1 MTDFTLGLGSS
12 LGEDEF
18 YRSQASPDVLNT
30 SSPLRTIPSDKQR
43 LSMTWSQLLL
53 RYPSNIYLDVH
64 HLIHQ
69 ATYDAVLWVLLELEG
84 SADRA
89 SVIPDATDGERREED
104 FMELAA
110 RHWCLSTPTS
120 RMQSRFKPE
129 LDHMLLHRSSERVAV
144 PPSQLFATLEGCV
157 AVDVRSLAQ
166 EFGNHFAALP
176 QRLFEDFIRLKH
188 PSEQPCKTSAPPRER
203 GRSSAGRERSSSIIH
218 VRRWGPSAPGDS
230 DADEYCSRDS
240 EPEQSSAGEF
250 YDGSSSVRSINSS
263 LRRYRRHNCLRRIY
277 AHPSDLERSPHINAS
292 AQASP
297 TWPRTSHASI
307 GGGRMVP
314 TTATA
319 GPASQTPSW
328 YRWDNVGDT
337 LVTVDPS
344 LTSVST
350 MSQSL
355 GPAVQ
360 RTDSPRPSQITSRP
374 ERLQHMP
381 RMLSERPNCFSSN
394 EGSSS
399 TSTVTVGLPLTPDQN
414 ALPWPSLLGDDELA
428 LNAAENYRKHR
439 TSPWPPLA
447 TQASA
452 SCRSSAGLPRSS
464 RQQLGDRP
472 MSAHSESNHSDDAS
486 GAASDAYS
494 AVSEPAVHSSSMDGA
509 VVADRPTS
517 SAFCTSA
524 VQSTPAR
531 FSFLPPRPSRSLRPP
546 PPTLGQASGSTETR
560 SRAKHQYS
568 WSSASSQDRCDESFS
583 LYGTARQGAAPK
595 GPALRRAPRTQG
607 SLELILV
614 PMSQASLPTSTAT
627 SFGAHYGA
635 VFGAV
640 WGGSGNL
647 FDGQHTPTDGC
658 RAAARNEFG
667 SPNLDVYLAPDYG
680 LPSPSTQQSPALM
693 SSEPQSPELGY
704 QQTWHQKSHQSERDE
719 TSAIGLGLHLNEA
732 LNVDSYSQR
741 SSQLR
746 RHTVSETRPSKCVA
760 GGITGSRDIS
770 ESDCTRHV
778 PLQAF
783 VTSLDALAP
792 FGHEAEVTQDW
803 SGRVPPER
811 VDRRLLGTMRS
822 PQEHHREASSHVRER
837 ARHEADGTLSF
848 QSSGNGISEAAAPQ
862 NASSQCNGTFLSQL
876 GGKTVLDYWPADVIG
891 SPTSD
896 AQSRCESVPQSSTP
910 PRPVLILSQRNSSAS
925 SFFTAQTR
933 SSGEDPRSPSRVHTA
948 RSHMRIKSANI
959 FGVVRSAEG
968 ATAETLRRKMNSVPA
983 EDEQQSSTL
992 MPALAPSDKRP
1003 SLVRPKQYGRPAS
1016 GSGQNMMLSVLDHA
1030 KRMTN
1035 SATTSAS
1042 RTTQASTGFF
1052 QNLHKRLGS
1061 NAERA
1066 QTAATALNSSES
1078 SADPWRSLATTATT
1092 PNLSDYGWD
1101 SAQATPCREPA
1112 SVLEPALPSPT
1123 PAQVAIAS
1131 LLAKARTSSTSP
1143 HV

>member
-12 LGEDEF
+12 LGEDELNQ
-18 YRSQASPDVLNT
+18 SQISPDVLYT
-30 SSPLRTIPSDKQR
+30 SSPLRTVPSDKQR

-110 RHWCLSTPTS
+110 QHW
-120 RMQSRFKPE
+120 
-129 LDHMLLHRSSERVAV
+129 SSERVAV

-166 EFGNHFAALP
+166 EFGSHFAALP

-188 PSEQPCKTSAPPRER
+188 RTEQPGKTPAPSRER
-203 GRSSAGRERSSSIIH
+203 GRSSAGHERSSSIIH
-218 VRRWGPSAPGDS
+218 LRRWGPSAPGGS

-277 AHPSDLERSPHINAS
+277 AHPSDLERSPHITAS
-292 AQASP
+292 QASP
-297 TWPRTSHASI
+297 TWSRTSHAPVRA
-307 GGGRMVP
+307 GKMVP
-314 TTATA
+314 TTAAT
-319 GPASQTPSW
+319 GPASQAPSW
-328 YRWDNVGDT
+328 YGWDNIGDT
-337 LVTVDPS
+337 LVTLDPS

-350 MSQSL
+350 MSQFL

-360 RTDSPRPSQITSRP
+360 RTDSPRPSQISSRP

-414 ALPWPSLLGDDELA
+414 ALPWPSLLGGDEMA
-428 LNAAENYRKHR
+428 LDVAENYRIHR
-439 TSPWPPLA
+439 TSLWPSLD
-447 TQASA
+447 TQTGAPYKGP
-452 SCRSSAGLPRSS
+452 AGLPRSS
-464 RQQLGDRP
+464 HQQLGDRT
-472 MSAHSESNHSDDAS
+472 MSAHSDSNDSVDAS

-509 VVADRPTS
+509 VFADRPTS

-524 VQSTPAR
+524 VRSTPAR
-531 FSFLPPRPSRSLRPP
+531 FSILPPRPSSFLRPP

-568 WSSASSQDRCDESFS
+568 WSSVSSQDRCDESFS

-607 SLELILV
+607 SLEPILV

-704 QQTWHQKSHQSERDE
+704 QQTWHQKCHQSKRDE

-732 LNVDSYSQR
+732 LNVDSYAQR
-741 SSQLR
+741 SFQLR
-746 RHTVSETRPSKCVA
+746 RHTVSGTRSSKRIA
-760 GGITGSRDIS
+760 GGITGSKDIP
-770 ESDCTRHV
+770 ESTCTRRA

-783 VTSLDALAP
+783 VTSLDALTP
-792 FGHEAEVTQDW
+792 FGHEAEAAQDW
-803 SGRVPPER
+803 SGRVPTKR
-811 VDRRLLGTMRS
+811 VDRQLGMIRS
-822 PQEHHREASSHVRER
+822 PQEHRREASSHVRER
-837 ARHEADGTLSF
+837 ARHEADVTLSF
-848 QSSGNGISEAAAPQ
+848 QSNGNGISEAATPQ
-862 NASSQCNGTFLSQL
+862 NASSQCDGTFVSQL
-876 GGKTVLDYWPADVIG
+876 GGKTFLDYWPTDVIG

-910 PRPVLILSQRNSSAS
+910 PRPALIFSQRNSSAS
-925 SFFTAQTR
+925 SFLTAQTR

-948 RSHMRIKSANI
+948 RSHMCIKSANI

-968 ATAETLRRKMNSVPA
+968 ATAETLRREMNSVPA
-983 EDEQQSSTL
+983 EDEQQASTL

-1003 SLVRPKQYGRPAS
+1003 SLVRPKQYGRPSS
-1016 GSGQNMMLSVLDHA
+1016 GSSQNMMLSVLDHA

-1052 QNLHKRLGS
+1052 QTLHKRLGS

-1066 QTAATALNSSES
+1066 QTAATALNLPES
-1078 SADPWRSLATTATT
+1078 NVDPWRSLATTATT

-1101 SAQATPCREPA
+1101 SAQATPYREPA
-1112 SVLEPALPSPT
+1112 SALEPALPSPS

-1131 LLAKARTSSTSP
+1131 LLAKARTSTTSP
-1143 HV
+1143 PV